1 MYAEKYSVYSC
12 LFYMILFAFY
22 RNKFYHPVVLI
33 NHVVMMNGVC
43 FLNYMQYMDQQQPC
57 KSVVS
62 NNGNQIVDSCDQRTG
77 SNCRI
82 DFDLVKEHR
91 DQCAD
96 MLEITMATIRE
107 NPTQPEIRNACP
119 IG

>member
-1 MYAEKYSVYSC
+1 
-12 LFYMILFAFY
+12 MILFAFY

-62 NNGNQIVDSCDQRTG
+62 NNGNQIVDRRNQRTG
-77 SNCRI
+77 RNCRVYL
-82 DFDLVKEHR
+82 DFMEQDRHER
-91 DQCAD
+91 TDQTGNHD
-96 MLEITMATIRE
+96 RYK
-107 NPTQPEIRNACP
+107 Q
-119 IG
+119 

>member
-1 MYAEKYSVYSC
+1 
-12 LFYMILFAFY
+12 MILFAFC

-96 MLEITMATIRE
+96 HAGDHHGYH
-107 NPTQPEIRNACP
+107 QGKSNAAGDQECMSHR
-119 IG
+119 IIF